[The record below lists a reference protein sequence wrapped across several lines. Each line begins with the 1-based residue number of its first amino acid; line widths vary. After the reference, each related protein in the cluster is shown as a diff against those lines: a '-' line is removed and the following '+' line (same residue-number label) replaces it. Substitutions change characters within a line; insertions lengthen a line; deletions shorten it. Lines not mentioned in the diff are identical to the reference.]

1 MKTLLTNISS
11 LVTVDANGAPFITG
25 EAMREVGE
33 INQGAILFSDVI
45 EWIGTTEDA
54 KHLDHTD
61 VTVIECT
68 GKTVLPGF
76 VDSHTHMVFAGSR
89 AHEFARRV
97 AGATYA
103 EIAAEGGGILTTMR
117 AVREAT
123 LEQLAA
129 NGRKL
134 VQSALAHGTTTVEIK
149 SGYGLDTESELKMLE
164 ATKKVQGTRYKVQQS
179 PSLVP
184 SPSSP
189 VPSPSSLVPRSSS
202 LVPSPSSLVPSVFIT
217 FLGAHAVPPEW
228 KHDPEAYVNIVINE
242 MLPAVAEQGI
252 AEFCDVFTD
261 AGFFTVEQS
270 TRILKKAKEL
280 GLKLKVHADEIALIG
295 ASQMAAEL
303 GCISADH
310 LEHSTIDE
318 IRILRD
324 AGVVCTLL
332 PGTAYTLRLP
342 YPDAR
347 TMIEEGAIV
356 ALATDCNP
364 GSSYS
369 ESMPTIMSLACMN
382 MRMSIEEAIVASTI
396 NGAAA
401 LGISATCGSL
411 EVGKRADVVLY
422 DVASYKD
429 IVYHYG
435 VNHVERVW
443 VAPLR

>member
-1 MKTLLTNISS
+1 
-11 LVTVDANGAPFITG
+11 
-25 EAMREVGE
+25 
-33 INQGAILFSDVI
+33 
-45 EWIGTTEDA
+45 
-54 KHLDHTD
+54 
-61 VTVIECT
+61 
-68 GKTVLPGF
+68 
-76 VDSHTHMVFAGSR
+76 MVFAGSR

-123 LEQLAA
+123 LEELAA
-129 NGRKL
+129 NGHKL

-149 SGYGLDTESELKMLE
+149 SGYGLDTKSELKMLE
-164 ATKKVQGTRYKVQQS
+164 ATKKITDYGLRITENVISHQSSVTSNQS
-179 PSLVP
+179 PHLH
-184 SPSSP
+184 
-189 VPSPSSLVPRSSS
+189 
-202 LVPSPSSLVPSVFIT
+202 FT

-228 KHDPEAYVNIVINE
+228 KHDPDGYVEMVINE
-242 MLPAVAEQGI
+242 MLPAVAEQCI

-261 AGFFTVEQS
+261 VGFFTVEQS

-280 GLKLKVHADEIALIG
+280 GLKLKVHADEIALVG

-347 TMIEEGAIV
+347 TMIEEGAVV

-369 ESMPTIMSLACMN
+369 ESMQTIMSLACMN

-401 LGISATCGSL
+401 LGISESCGSL
-411 EVGKRADVVLY
+411 EVGKRADIVLY

-443 VAPLR
+443 VAP